1 MRKGFTLTELLIL
14 VVIIVSLAAIAIP
27 RFRNNQPRI
36 TVEVMCPISTTEP
49 LRDTLTNVTDFYY
62 LRSHLELRN
71 VVADQ
76 TKYTFYPNT
85 CIVKRIGQ

>member
-1 MRKGFTLTELLIL
+1 MRKGFTLTELLIF
-14 VVIIVSLAAIAIP
+14 VVIIASLAAIAIP

-49 LRDTLTNVTDFYY
+49 LRDTLTNVTHFYY
-62 LRSHLELRN
+62 LRSHLEIRST
-71 VVADQ
+71 V
-76 TKYTFYPNT
+76 TGEPKYTFYPNT